1 MFRLSIWNYKNYHIC
16 ELFVLDFNRVI
27 EEDPAQVAKW
37 QDRSRQ
43 ARAQRDAES
52 SGDETADGQSG
63 VAGTS
68 YIRHEPDA
76 RLQHNLVAIQDD
88 IDTSSGSNFYL
99 TDSDSDSGVFRPKI
113 IEGGVSFPFFDG
125 SGSIPDL
132 LASAADYEM
141 DVMNR
146 MSSNKPLSNSM
157 RGRSVSF
164 SDIQQVI
171 SDDDRIGFENFSFGN
186 EAVNPNANNNFQMRW
201 DFQVGGNRS
210 ADDANGQNDNNTR
223 DKGGGGLSGET
234 NAWRHALPS
243 PSSVENSQESPLPRL
258 PANLADTYF

>member
-1 MFRLSIWNYKNYHIC
+1 M
-16 ELFVLDFNRVI
+16 
-27 EEDPAQVAKW
+27 AKW
-37 QDRSRQ
+37 QDRSRR

-234 NAWRHALPS
+234 NA
-243 PSSVENSQESPLPRL
+243 
-258 PANLADTYF
+258 